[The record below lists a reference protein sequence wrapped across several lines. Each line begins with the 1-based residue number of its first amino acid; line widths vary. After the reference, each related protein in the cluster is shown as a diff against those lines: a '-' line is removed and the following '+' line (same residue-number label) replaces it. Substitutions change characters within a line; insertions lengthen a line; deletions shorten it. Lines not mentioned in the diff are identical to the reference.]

1 MSIPAIQSV
10 IAQMTTD
17 MVSKNSIPLTATA
30 QSGFASHLINAVGKI
45 NQTRVTASQKA
56 QALTLEKSGVELNDV
71 MVDLQKASLSLQ
83 FGIQV
88 RNKLVGAYQ
97 EIMNMPV

>member
-17 MVSKNSIPLTATA
+17 MVSKNSISLTATA

-45 NQTRVTASQKA
+45 N
-56 QALTLEKSGVELNDV
+56 
-71 MVDLQKASLSLQ
+71 
-83 FGIQV
+83 
-88 RNKLVGAYQ
+88 
-97 EIMNMPV
+97 

>member
-10 IAQMTTD
+10 IAQMTTE
-17 MVSKNSIPLTATA
+17 MVSINNSQLAVAPQT
-30 QSGFASHLINAVGKI
+30 GFASHLLNAVAKI
-45 NQTRVTASQKA
+45 NQTRVNASQKA
-56 QALTLEKSGVELNDV
+56 QALTLETPGVELNDV
-71 MVDLQKASLSLQ
+71 IVDLQKASLSLQ

>member
-1 MSIPAIQSV
+1 MSIPAIQAV
-10 IAQMTTD
+10 IAQMTTEK
-17 MVSKNSIPLTATA
+17 VSINHNQLTTA
-30 QSGFASHLINAVGKI
+30 PQSGFASHLLNAVGKI

-56 QALTLEKSGVELNDV
+56 QALTLEKPGVELNDV

>member
-1 MSIPAIQSV
+1 MSIPAIQAV
-10 IAQMTTD
+10 IAQMVAEK
-17 MVSKNSIPLTATA
+17 VSSNNSQLTAA
-30 QSGFASHLINAVGKI
+30 PQSGFASHLFNAVGKI

-56 QALTLEKSGVELNDV
+56 QALTLEKPRVELNDV